1 MNAPFPWQE
10 TQWQRLLRADTDG
23 RLPHA
28 LLLSAPAG
36 TGLHEFAGQWI
47 RMRLCHADQRPC
59 GRCPACEQLRAG
71 THPDLVRIEPEEAG
85 KAIGID
91 VVRAMNERIGLTAGR
106 RGKIALIDPADALT
120 LQAANSLL
128 KTLEEPPAGSMIM
141 LLSTRPS
148 RLPATVRSR
157 CQKIAFG
164 LPERSSALAW
174 LREQGL
180 EDPASPLA
188 RAGGAPL
195 IALDPAQT
203 LEEEQSL
210 VGGLLDTLERG
221 VVPPEL
227 PAQVAGLSLQTS
239 LPVLSTVISDMI
251 RLRTADAAVERLHH
265 PDHRQRMQHIAAR
278 LDVRAMFHY
287 LDELNRAVPGPSS
300 ALRPDMQM
308 QGLLADAT
316 ELRRAAEP
324 KPNRGGT

>member
-1 MNAPFPWQE
+1 MNAPFPWQQR
-10 TQWQRLLRADTDG
+10 QWRHLLQADADG

-36 TGLHEFAGQWI
+36 TGLHEFAEHWA
-47 RMRLCHADQRPC
+47 RARLCHAEQKPC
-59 GRCPACEQLRAG
+59 GHCPACEQLRAG

-91 VVRAMNERIGLTAGR
+91 AVRAMNERIGLTAGS
-106 RGKIALIDPADALT
+106 RGKIALIEPADALT

-164 LPERSSALAW
+164 LPERDDALTW

-180 EDPASPLA
+180 ENPAPALA

-195 IALDPAQT
+195 IALDPGNT
-203 LEEEQSL
+203 LDEEQSL
-210 VGGLLDTLERG
+210 IEGLLNTLERG
-221 VVPPEL
+221 AVPPEL
-227 PAQVAGLSLQTS
+227 PTQVSGLSLQAS
-239 LPVLSTVISDMI
+239 LPVLSAVMSDLI
-251 RLRTADAAVERLHH
+251 RLRTADAASERLQH
-265 PDHRQRMQHIAAR
+265 PEYRQRMQAVAAR

-316 ELRRAAEP
+316 GLRLATG
-324 KPNRGGT
+324 PNRGGT

>member
-1 MNAPFPWQE
+1 MKVPFPWQE
-10 TQWQRLLRADTDG
+10 TQWQRLQQADAGG

-36 TGLHEFAGQWI
+36 TGLHEFAEQWI
-47 RMRLCHADQRPC
+47 RARLCHAEKGPC

-91 VVRAMNERIGLTAGR
+91 VVRAMNERIGLTAGS

-164 LPERSSALAW
+164 LPERNSALAW

-180 EDPASPLA
+180 EDPAPRLA

-195 IALDPAQT
+195 IALDPEQAA
-203 LEEEQSL
+203 EEKQSL
-210 VGGLLDTLERG
+210 VEGLLDTLERG
-221 VVPPEL
+221 AVPPEL
-227 PAQVAGLSLQTS
+227 PAQVSGLPLQTS
-239 LPVLSTVISDMI
+239 LPVLSTVVSDLI
-251 RLRTADAAVERLHH
+251 RLRTADATTERLHH
-265 PDHRQRMQHIAAR
+265 PDHRQRMQDVAAR

-287 LDELNRAVPGPSS
+287 LDELNRAIPGPSS

-316 ELRRAAEP
+316 VLRRAAGS
-324 KPNRGGT
+324 KGGGR

>member
-1 MNAPFPWQE
+1 MNVPFPWQQ
-10 TQWQRLLRADTDG
+10 TQWRHLLQADADG

-36 TGLHEFAGQWI
+36 TGLHEFAEQWV
-47 RMRLCHADQRPC
+47 RSRLCHADERPC

-71 THPDLVRIEPEEAG
+71 THPDLVRVEPEEAG

-91 VVRAMNERIGLTAGR
+91 AVRAMNERIGLTAGS
-106 RGKIALIDPADALT
+106 RGKIALIEPADALT

-164 LPERSSALAW
+164 LPERGDALAW

-180 EDPASPLA
+180 ENPASALA

-195 IALDPAQT
+195 IALDPGHTA
-203 LEEEQSL
+203 EEEQLL
-210 VGGLLDTLERG
+210 VEGLLDTLERG
-221 VVPPEL
+221 AVPPDL
-227 PAQVAGLSLQTS
+227 PTQVSGLSLQAG
-239 LPVLSTVISDMI
+239 LPVLSTVVSDLI
-251 RLRTADAAVERLHH
+251 RLRTADAAAERLQH
-265 PDHRQRMQHIAAR
+265 PEHRQRMQAVAAR

-316 ELRRAAEP
+316 VLRRAAGS
-324 KPNRGGT
+324 KGGGR

>member
-1 MNAPFPWQE
+1 MSAPFPWQE
-10 TQWQRLLRADTDG
+10 TQWQRLLKADAGG

-36 TGLHEFAGQWI
+36 TGLHEFAEQWV
-47 RMRLCHADQRPC
+47 RARLCHAEEAPC
-59 GRCPACEQLRAG
+59 GRCPACEQLRGG
-71 THPDLVRIEPEEAG
+71 THPDFVRIEPEESG

-91 VVRAMNERIGLTAGR
+91 VVRAMNERIGLTAGS
-106 RGKIALIDPADALT
+106 RGKIALINPADALT

-164 LPERSSALAW
+164 LPERSSALEW

-180 EDPASPLA
+180 EDPVSRLA

-195 IALDPAQT
+195 IALEPVQT
-203 LEEEQSL
+203 AEEEQSL
-210 VGGLLDTLERG
+210 VEGLLGTLERG
-221 VVPPEL
+221 TVPPEL
-227 PAQVAGLSLQTS
+227 LTQASGLSLQVS
-239 LPVLSTVISDMI
+239 LPVLSAVVSDLI
-251 RLRTADAAVERLHH
+251 RLRTTDATAERLHH
-265 PDHRQRMQHIAAR
+265 PEHRQRMQGIAAR
-278 LDVRAMFHY
+278 LDVRAMFYY
-287 LDELNRAVPGPSS
+287 LDGLNRAAPGPSS
-300 ALRPDMQM
+300 ALRPDMQI

-316 ELRRAAEP
+316 VLRRTAGP
-324 KPNRGGT
+324 KGGGT